1 MQAIMPATLVKPAPH
16 EQRAQLANGYMNR
29 CFCLSIHL
37 VSATCNPK
45 LQPNCHQA
53 GAKFGYSSGSRLAVR
68 STAGCW
74 QLVLLALRR
83 LNVAPRHDDDAIIR
97 IDAFGDWAVS
107 SSFLSRMRQWHVK
120 ITAGRPRHSHSRR
133 DHKSA
138 NREWSA
144 SRCQDHG
151 TQGSFGGRANIA
163 GGRRASEDSRAT
175 RARYRRLSSRNG

>member
-97 IDAFGDWAVS
+97 IDAFGDWIA
-107 SSFLSRMRQWHVK
+107 
-120 ITAGRPRHSHSRR
+120 IA
-133 DHKSA
+133 
-138 NREWSA
+138 EIE
-144 SRCQDHG
+144 
-151 TQGSFGGRANIA
+151 GGRVEQFPLADEAMARQNYC
-163 GGRRASEDSRAT
+163 GASSALPQS
-175 RARYRRLSSRNG
+175 ARS